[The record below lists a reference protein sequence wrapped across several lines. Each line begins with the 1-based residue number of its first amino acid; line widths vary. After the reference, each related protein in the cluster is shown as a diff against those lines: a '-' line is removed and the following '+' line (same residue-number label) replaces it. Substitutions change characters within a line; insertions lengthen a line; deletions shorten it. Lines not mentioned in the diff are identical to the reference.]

1 MKKHGCF
8 DLSKSTSHQEKS
20 DRLLY
25 PDVIRAAATVGVV
38 ILHVCGG
45 MMWALTPDM
54 WQFNWLVSAD
64 TIVHCVVPLFL
75 MLSGMLLLSPEKTV
89 TLSDLFK
96 KYIVRLVI
104 AYIGWS
110 FLYAVFMTIYNGTFS
125 SEGLY
130 GLWKLFFVGHYHLW
144 FLPMMIGVY
153 LTIPFFRGITEKR
166 DSRLLHYTLVVL
178 LLFNVLYP
186 NFYTTFPAL
195 SNILERIDP
204 SWFGI
209 YATYFFAGYYFS
221 RIKVPRSGKYIWLGI
236 IAVSA
241 AWFVF
246 SVCSGSAA
254 QGTLDESKWSPN
266 KTPMVIYTISV
277 FMVFR
282 NYGDLVAHLPR
293 LCSFVRKL
301 SELSFTVYLCHDL
314 FIKILAKHG
323 FDSLTWHPVIS
334 VPVLTVVVLIA
345 SMILSEFL
353 LICKE
358 NIKKV
363 WNKYR
368 TKGDTVPK

>member
-1 MKKHGCF
+1 MKKHCCF
-8 DLSKSTSHQEKS
+8 DLSKSISHQEKS

-54 WQFNWLVSAD
+54 WQFNWLVSAG
-64 TIVHCVVPLFL
+64 TIVRCVVPLFL
-75 MLSGMLLLSPEKTV
+75 MLSGMFLLSPEKTV

-110 FLYAVFMTIYNGTFS
+110 FVYAVFMIIYKGIFA

-130 GLWKLFFVGHYHLW
+130 GFWKLFFDGHYHLW
-144 FLPMMIGVY
+144 FLPMMVGVY

-166 DSRLLHYTLVVL
+166 DRRLLHYTLIVL

-195 SNILERIDP
+195 SNIIERIDP

-209 YATYFFAGYYFS
+209 YATYFFTGFYFS
-221 RIKVPRSGKYIWLGI
+221 RIQVPKSGKYIWLGI
-236 IAVSA
+236 MAMSAV
-241 AWFVF
+241 WLVC

-254 QGTLDESKWSPN
+254 LGTLDESRWSPN
-266 KTPMVIYTISV
+266 KIPMAIYTISV

-282 NYGDLVAHLPR
+282 SSGNLVAGLPK
-293 LCSFVRKL
+293 LQWFVRKL

-314 FIKILAKHG
+314 FIKILAKYNIN
-323 FDSLTWHPVIS
+323 SLTWHPVIS
-334 VPVLTVVVLIA
+334 VPVLTILVLIF
-345 SMILSEFL
+345 SMVLSEVL
-353 LICKE
+353 LKLGKK
-358 NIKKV
+358 IKKQMEQRRFDPV
-363 WNKYR
+363 AK
-368 TKGDTVPK
+368 